1 MSGKQARESRLHQLV
16 NMALGEAYRKDRLIM
31 FVVLDFLPWLFN
43 KCDEYTLLFRASG
56 NVGAIA
62 ELERNDD
69 RYRRYVP
76 ACTNFRF

>member
-1 MSGKQARESRLHQLV
+1 
-16 NMALGEAYRKDRLIM
+16 M

-43 KCDEYTLLFRASG
+43 KSDECTLSFRASG

-69 RYRRYVP
+69 GY
-76 ACTNFRF
+76 N